1 MFVEYFEFLLLFFCS
16 SQGWGQCLNNKPR
29 TSQQFD
35 DILPG
40 IIFDLDEQCRLAM
53 GAHSR
58 FCFLGDEPPMVK
70 QKASDVKSCIID
82 FFFLQDICKKMMCTK
97 MHGKHSMCLPSM
109 AGQPVD
115 GTICGPNKVK
125 IYFEK
130 KTKKKK
136 ICSSGVSMVDVLQ

>member
-1 MFVEYFEFLLLFFCS
+1 
-16 SQGWGQCLNNKPR
+16 
-29 TSQQFD
+29 
-35 DILPG
+35 
-40 IIFDLDEQCRLAM
+40 
-53 GAHSR
+53 
-58 FCFLGDEPPMVK
+58 
-70 QKASDVKSCIID
+70 
-82 FFFLQDICKKMMCTK
+82 MMCTK